1 MARVSALRKPT
12 VVASPLEVDPV
23 SRRIYVMGR
32 MAVVAERLMVLN
44 EIAAEHKRK
53 VLEKLEDK

>member
-1 MARVSALRKPT
+1 MNLSALPKP
-12 VVASPLEVDPV
+12 AAPLDAVHDPV

>member
-1 MARVSALRKPT
+1 
-12 VVASPLEVDPV
+12 
-23 SRRIYVMGR
+23 MGR